1 MSAGSFVDGFY
12 ELNNGDIAAIRV
24 QPETAALVLDTVT
37 NAIPTGPATLPVSA
51 KVSKTNREIGIGPRT
66 VTIEFT
72 AADGVLDVLVQI
84 IARGE
89 PTGAVPDGYAPN
101 SKITLPWFQAASWNA
116 LPPRGATGTYLAVG
130 VRMTGKSPES
140 IR

>member
-1 MSAGSFVDGFY
+1 MSAGSFLDAFY

-24 QPETAALVLDTVT
+24 QPETAALVLDGVT
-37 NAIPTGPATLPVSA
+37 NAIPAGPATLPVSA

-72 AADGVLDVLVQI
+72 
-84 IARGE
+84 
-89 PTGAVPDGYAPN
+89 GAVPDGYAPN
-101 SKITLPWFQAASWNA
+101 SKITLPWFEAASWNA
-116 LPPRGATGTYLAVG
+116 LPPRGATGTYLTVG
-130 VRMTGKSPES
+130 VRLTGKSPES